1 MFYWVI
7 NFNDALKYDLD
18 LFVISDW
25 LLDIIECGKKLWR
38 NCSRPIQNNTCS
50 LWNLWF
56 VDIFICR
63 HIVYL
68 FNPNG
73 SLSL

>member
-25 LLDIIECGKKLWR
+25 LLDIIECGKKL
-38 NCSRPIQNNTCS
+38 
-50 LWNLWF
+50 
-56 VDIFICR
+56 
-63 HIVYL
+63 
-68 FNPNG
+68 
-73 SLSL
+73 